1 MLSQECM
8 KNDMENNN
16 ELIEG
21 QKEVTNKPFPFKLW
35 QVILFIAFV
44 FYGLSNCLG
53 CDDSTKDEEFAGT
66 YEIVDKTKQIY
77 VLTLKE
83 DKTAT
88 MVAKGSSKTY
98 YCSWN
103 YYDLY
108 TEPHVEIHF
117 SDDPP
122 ALVFDGGV
130 AITMWNP
137 KMQDNWLYFDYDARK
152 AKNPKRRLPIKK
164 IK

>member
-1 MLSQECM
+1 MGDN
-8 KNDMENNN
+8 K
-16 ELIEG
+16 ELVEDV
-21 QKEVTNKPFPFKLW
+21 KEATAKSFKPW
-35 QVILFIAFV
+35 EVVLFIAIVV
-44 FYGLSNCLG
+44 FFLNQCIG
-53 CDDSTKDEEFAGT
+53 CDDSTKDKEFIGT
-66 YEIVDKTKQIY
+66 YEIVDKANQTYI
-77 VLTLKE
+77 LTLKE

-88 MVAKGSSKTY
+88 MMAKGSNKTY

-103 YYDLY
+103 YFDLY
-108 TEPHVEIHF
+108 TEPHVQIEF

-122 ALVFDGGV
+122 ALAFGGGV
-130 AITMWNP
+130 ALTMWQP